1 MSVYLLNSPDS
12 RVNLRIALD
21 NGVLTYSV
29 HRDQETVIESSP
41 VGAIMENADLT
52 CALTTVSE
60 CYDEINESYTI
71 PAFKKSHCVNHCNT
85 LMIGL
90 KKDEHVMTLE
100 ARAYDDGVA
109 LRLILPEKGIMK
121 KETTAFAIPES
132 IRSVYE

>member
-1 MSVYLLNSPDS
+1 MLLVAGSGMEIYMSVYLLNSPDS

-85 LMIGL
+85 PVSYTHL
-90 KKDEHVMTLE
+90 TLPTI
-100 ARAYDDGVA
+100 A
-109 LRLILPEKGIMK
+109 
-121 KETTAFAIPES
+121 
-132 IRSVYE
+132 